1 MFNNTDNQSR
11 KKVNMI
17 GAYIKTYVYLFHAA
31 RLSIKDAEAEKIEEI
46 AFYNCMTSIVFLAF
60 CIEAY
65 LNHMGEEEAQHWEDD
80 FESLRPIAKL
90 RLIMSRHGELDFTR
104 RPFQSFSDIFTVRN
118 QLAHG
123 KTVFAFEKH
132 PKEPLA
138 KWGKLCNVKD
148 AKRLF
153 DDTEKMIRFIHA
165 KMTDNT
171 VVDPFDPGFKFYG
184 FVRE

>member
-1 MFNNTDNQSR
+1 MSNNTNNQQT
-11 KKVNMI
+11 KTVNMT
-17 GAYIKTYVYLFHAA
+17 GAYIKTYVYLFNAA
-31 RLSIKDAEAEKIEEI
+31 RLSIKDADVEKKEEI

-65 LNHMGEEEAQHWEDD
+65 LNHMGEEKIQHWEDD

-90 RLIMSRHGELDFTR
+90 RLIMSEHGEVDFSR
-104 RPFQSFSDIFTVRN
+104 RPFQSFSDIFSFRN

-138 KWGKLCNVKD
+138 KWEKLCNVKD

-153 DDTEKMIRFIHA
+153 DDTEKIIRFIHA
-165 KMTDNT
+165 KITDNT
-171 VVDPFDPGFKFYG
+171 KMDPFEPGFKFYG